1 MLDKSKKLDIN
12 QITGTKDRAKQA
24 EILLGTVG
32 APVVDLVIRY
42 DGRTNQIAITT
53 IGGDIP
59 IQAAYTLLDKAREI
73 LHQREIEALA
83 KKDEPQIPTKEE

>member
-1 MLDKSKKLDIN
+1 MLDKGKKLDIN

-24 EILLGTVG
+24 EILLSTVG
-32 APVVDLVIRY
+32 APVVDLVIRF

-53 IGGDIP
+53 IGGDVP
-59 IQAAYTLLDKAREI
+59 LPVAYSLLDKAREM

-83 KKDEPQIPTKEE
+83 KKEQTPPTQE